1 MSGAGILL
9 NRRTALSATNR
20 CSTIFYPRA
29 ARPSTPK
36 TQCKLYALRHVA
48 NIPLHPPRTLTAAP
62 PHDKKGLIPLIDS
75 LRIRKRKP
83 SVLTVF
89 PLLCRLSA
97 AAASVSFSC
106 AITISMSSASGFF
119 MTFPSHPRPASVFPS
134 AYCRAIHSAPI
145 PRVSRRAWSGGTCR
159 RGGGM

>member
-9 NRRTALSATNR
+9 NRRTTLSATNR

-36 TQCKLYALRHVA
+36 TKCKLYALRHVA
-48 NIPLHPPRTLTAAP
+48 NIPLRPPHTFTVAS
-62 PHDKKGLIPLIDS
+62 PHDKRDS
-75 LRIRKRKP
+75 FRSSTQYINQKP

-97 AAASVSFSC
+97 ADASVSFSC

-134 AYCRAIHSAPI
+134 AYCRAIHSAPT

>member
-9 NRRTALSATNR
+9 NRHTALSATNR

-48 NIPLHPPRTLTAAP
+48 NIPCTLRAHLPLLLRMTGR
-62 PHDKKGLIPLIDS
+62 GLVTPIDS
-75 LRIRKRKP
+75 LHIRKRKP
-83 SVLTVF
+83 PVLTVF
-89 PLLCRLSA
+89 PLLCRLLA

-119 MTFPSHPRPASVFPS
+119 MTFPSHPPPASVFPS
-134 AYCRAIHSAPI
+134 AYCRAIHSAPT